1 MTDQDRPPNGMEK
14 LNEHGVFVASA
25 LAFDWMGLS
34 VRDPEWRFTLW
45 LEWDGVALAPLW
57 EREVGAELYSHT
69 GDGGLGASM
78 FDDFENRNLASA
90 AANPQP
96 TAAQLDAMARLRA
109 VLKAHQ
115 QRWSA

>member
-45 LEWDGVALAPLW
+45 LEWDGAALAPLW
-57 EREVGAELYSHT
+57 EREVGVGVVSRLWLAAPGYCS
-69 GDGGLGASM
+69 GAPPSPRAPLLSM
-78 FDDFENRNLASA
+78 I
-90 AANPQP
+90 
-96 TAAQLDAMARLRA
+96 
-109 VLKAHQ
+109 
-115 QRWSA
+115 